1 MMKAMAAR
9 KEVTLSLLSV
19 FVLVVIAVALGSY
32 YRMPGLGNRP
42 MHTDE
47 AILGTKLGEFWDSGR
62 FTYDPKDFHGPALHQ
77 TTLLWAKVDGWGAPD
92 TWTEADLRFV
102 AALCG
107 LGVLLSTLLF
117 ADALGRYGTGIAML
131 LTAASPMMVYY
142 SRYFIMEMQL
152 VLLVSLMLGCFW
164 RYSQG
169 GTRLWLV
176 LGGCALGFQH
186 ATKETFIL
194 NIGAAFV
201 GWVVARSLIGEFQP
215 PRPGGSYGLGSAAGR
230 HTKGRASRPWLWI
243 VIPALLISVA
253 SYSNGFRD
261 WKPVLE
267 SLTTYLSYL
276 ERSGGSG
283 HEKPWHYYLTLL
295 VWRKDTLIWT
305 EALIVGLS
313 VVGMVY
319 SLVGDFQRNTARQA
333 FLVFLSVYALVLLA
347 GYSILSYKTPWSILS
362 AQHALTLLAG
372 VGAWVIWA
380 KIMPGRIARLVF
392 NALLAV
398 GIYHLCDQSIRLT
411 GTHRLAQLEYSADPR
426 NPYAYAH
433 TQKSLFKLMA
443 EVDGYAKDL
452 PDRKQKLKIQVVSQD
467 SGWPLHWYWR
477 TWEKAGYQDKT
488 PDKMDADIIVVDADH
503 YDEVLSK
510 ITPDDYSEHYPYGL
524 RPGVM
529 LTLFLK
535 KPAAKVAPAPA
546 TSETA
551 PASAAPTQA
560 PAEPATPPV
569 PPEGTLIMPPSFSPT
584 LPAQPQIPVL
594 PGSFPSAE
602 NGLLP
607 LEPLPS
613 PAPEAEGS
621 APAPA
626 APGGANRR
634 P

>member
-1 MMKAMAAR
+1 MAAR

-19 FVLVVIAVALGSY
+19 FVLVVLAVALGSY

-47 AILGTKLGEFWDSGR
+47 ANLGVKLGDFWESGR

-77 TTLLWAKVDGWGAPD
+77 TSLLWAKMDGWGAPD

-117 ADALGRYGTGIAML
+117 ADALGRYGTAIAMI
-131 LTAASPMMVYY
+131 LTAVSPMMVYY

-169 GTRLWLV
+169 GTRVWLV
-176 LGGCALGFQH
+176 IGGCALGFQH

-201 GWVVARSLIGEFQP
+201 GWIVARSMIGEFQT
-215 PRPGGSYGLGSAAGR
+215 RQGSSYGLGSAAGR
-230 HTKGRASRPWLWI
+230 NNKGRPARPLLWV
-243 VIPALLISVA
+243 VIPAVLVSVA

-261 WKPVLE
+261 WQPVLE

-305 EALIVGLS
+305 EALIVGLAL
-313 VVGMVY
+313 VGMLY
-319 SLVGDFQRNTARQA
+319 SFLGDFQRNTARQA
-333 FLVFLSVYALVLLA
+333 FLVFLSVYAFVLLA

-380 KIMPGRIARLVF
+380 KVMPGRMARLVF
-392 NALLAV
+392 NVLLGA

-426 NPYAYAH
+426 NPYAYSH
-433 TQKSLFKLMA
+433 TQKSLLKLMA
-443 EVDGYAKDL
+443 EVDGYAKDQ
-452 PDRKQKLKIQVVSQD
+452 PDRKEKLKIQVVSQD

-477 TWEKAGYQDKT
+477 TWKKAGYQDKT
-488 PDKMDADIIVVDADH
+488 PDEIDADIIVVDAEH

-510 ITPDDYSEHYPYGL
+510 IRPDDYTEHYPYGL

-535 KPAAKVAPAPA
+535 KPAAAPTPTPPQGERVPAPPAPAP
-546 TSETA
+546 EPLA
-551 PASAAPTQA
+551 PHT
-560 PAEPATPPV
+560 
-569 PPEGTLIMPPSFSPT
+569 PPEGTLTLPPSFSPT
-584 LPAQPQIPVL
+584 LPEQPPLPVL
-594 PGSFPSAE
+594 PGSFPSAG
-602 NGLLP
+602 NGLMP
-607 LEPLPS
+607 LEPLPAPL
-613 PAPEAEGS
+613 PAGEGEANS
-621 APAPA
+621 
-626 APGGANRR
+626 R